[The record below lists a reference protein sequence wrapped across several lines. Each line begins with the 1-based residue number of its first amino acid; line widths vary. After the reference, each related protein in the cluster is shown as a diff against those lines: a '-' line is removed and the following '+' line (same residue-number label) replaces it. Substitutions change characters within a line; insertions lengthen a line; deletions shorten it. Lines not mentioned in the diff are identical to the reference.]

1 MMAGIFYLDSVSENH
16 VWDVLV
22 ESKRNCLK
30 LEKNDIATDI
40 RYSACVT
47 PFFSICSSFPGNVS
61 TITMLKVFLH
71 GVNAQKDIKKEK
83 YYSRSLELKLIKN

>member
-30 LEKNDIATDI
+30 LEKSDIVTSIGYLAF
-40 RYSACVT
+40 VT
-47 PFFSICSSFPGNVS
+47 PFFSICSSF
-61 TITMLKVFLH
+61 
-71 GVNAQKDIKKEK
+71 
-83 YYSRSLELKLIKN
+83 SRR